1 MKTKPIN
8 PYSALLSRA
17 QKYRSRV
24 INPVKKGMWQYPKNR
39 LDEGWAL
46 KDLWERT
53 AAANQLGYDV
63 KLEATDAGLEVKY
76 VLRPLDEYF

>member
-8 PYSALLSRA
+8 PYSTLLNRV
-17 QKYRSRV
+17 QKFRSQV
-24 INPVKKGMWQYPKNR
+24 IAPVTKSMWQYPKNR
-39 LDEGWAL
+39 LDEGWLL

-63 KLEATDAGLEVKY
+63 KLVASDAGLEVKY
-76 VLRPLDEYF
+76 VKRPIDEYF